1 MLTYRALHVKDFGGA
16 SQKSLTLDQ
25 PTHAFFL
32 RSKRTPSYPPKTELS
47 MFCVYNLMLVVQ
59 CSNHFNI
66 MMLFFMRSCILV
78 KQDHNNMITTI
89 GITELHLQ
97 D

>member
-1 MLTYRALHVKDFGGA
+1 
-16 SQKSLTLDQ
+16 
-25 PTHAFFL
+25 
-32 RSKRTPSYPPKTELS
+32 
-47 MFCVYNLMLVVQ
+47 MLVVQ